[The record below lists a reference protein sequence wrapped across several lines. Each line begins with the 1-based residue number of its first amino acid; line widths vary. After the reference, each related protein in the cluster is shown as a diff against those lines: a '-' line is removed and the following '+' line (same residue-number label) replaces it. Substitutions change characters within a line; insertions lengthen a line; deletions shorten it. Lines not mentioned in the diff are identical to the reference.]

1 MMKTRLLRLSVLMLA
16 FTMTSCDQIL
26 DNYWDRKAQE
36 QYVSP
41 YKGTYK
47 GNYSGDEVGTIT
59 IEVTKNGYTSLVK
72 TSKFG
77 TDDSFSSGKV
87 MDDGSLYSVRLQSGF
102 TLLGNLN
109 TKSGTWKMGEWNG
122 NWSVLKQ

>member
-1 MMKTRLLRLSVLMLA
+1 
-16 FTMTSCDQIL
+16 MTSCDQIL

-41 YKGTYK
+41 YKGIYK
-47 GNYSGDEVGTIT
+47 GTYSGDEVGTIT
-59 IEVTKNGYTSLVK
+59 IEVTKNGYTTLVK

-122 NWSVLKQ
+122 TWSVLKQ

>member
-1 MMKTRLLRLSVLMLA
+1 MKNRLFHLTLLMLA
-16 FTMTSCDQIL
+16 SILTSCDQVL
-26 DNYWDRKAQE
+26 DNYWERKAQE

-41 YKGTYK
+41 YKGIYK
-47 GNYSGDEVGTIT
+47 GTYSGDEVGTIT
-59 IEVTKNGYTSLVK
+59 IEVAKSGNTSLTK
-72 TSKFG
+72 TSQFG

>member
-1 MMKTRLLRLSVLMLA
+1 MMKTRLFRLTVLMLA
-16 FTMTSCDQIL
+16 FTMTSCDQFL
-26 DNYWDRKAQE
+26 DNYWERKAQE

-41 YKGTYK
+41 YKGIYK
-47 GNYSGDEVGTIT
+47 GTYSGDEVGTIT
-59 IEVTKNGYTSLVK
+59 IEVAKSGNTSLTK
-72 TSKFG
+72 TSQFG
-77 TDDSFSSGKV
+77 TDDSFSSGTV
-87 MDDGSLYSVRLQSGF
+87 TDDGSLYSVRLQSGF